1 MLRDLAEI
9 DGVPRRPVAQI
20 PQTLAQDEDVF
31 KTGIRRGFVKWE
43 PTCDGENCYLRH
55 AANLLREVFEHT
67 SFDAD
72 LAEALADRPRAKTA
86 EMLIWPHLNQGC
98 QRLRR
103 GIERHLERGLPDRS
117 TALVKTLVFYRR
129 HSGWIQFLLDPP
141 IRIACESMCNYVFAF
156 LRTAGYSGWN
166 FSVP

>member
-1 MLRDLAEI
+1 MVGRL
-9 DGVPRRPVAQI
+9 PPS
-20 PQTLAQDEDVF
+20 PAQDEDVF

-55 AANLLREVFEHT
+55 AANLLREVFRHT

-72 LAEALADRPRAKTA
+72 LMEALLDKPRAKTA

-103 GIERHLERGLPDRS
+103 SIERQLERGLPDRS
-117 TALVKTLVFYRR
+117 AALMKTLVFYRR
-129 HSGWIQFLLDPP
+129 HSGWLQYCLDSPL
-141 IRIACESMCNYVFAF
+141 RVTFEGMCNYVLAF
-156 LRTAGYSGWN
+156 LRTAGYSGWKSN
-166 FSVP
+166 FP